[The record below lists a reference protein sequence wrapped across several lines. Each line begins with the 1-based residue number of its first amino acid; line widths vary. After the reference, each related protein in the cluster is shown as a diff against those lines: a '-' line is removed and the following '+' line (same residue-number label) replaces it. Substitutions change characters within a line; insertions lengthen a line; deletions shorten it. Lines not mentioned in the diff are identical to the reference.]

1 MPASA
6 AGPWKTPA
14 WLLRWTG
21 GGALAWI
28 LAAALLLRLPGLGWG
43 LPGPDGW
50 DDDGVAPRDFL
61 VGVVQTY
68 QPGEFFRYPPV
79 HLLLLSFV
87 TLPIW
92 LVGLLKA
99 TALTPQALVHEFIQP
114 PYMTM
119 FAVIA
124 RLVTVLMSLGVVAL
138 MARLAEEVYDRRT
151 GLLVAVVVGLNA
163 PFTYYSQTTN
173 LEVPYLFWSL
183 FALLE
188 LARAMIRHEPGRLPT
203 VGLLAALAVG
213 TKDQAGALLLCI
225 PLALAGWFVLD
236 PWPRKE
242 SRLVLRK
249 LARAALIALS
259 SLALLDGALVNPHGF
274 AARVRFLLGS
284 GSQDHALYPDS
295 WAGYASVLSD
305 SLLSFGSFYP
315 WPFLL
320 LIVWGLLLHLG
331 QCRPGSRL
339 VAGLLPLLA
348 ALSLTLAFNCLAR
361 RTEHRFLLP
370 QTLLLGF
377 YAGLAVSRMFTLY
390 RRAAV
395 VVLAPLGAWALFN
408 CLAVDA
414 NLLGDPRYDAEAFLR
429 SHVRPGELIE
439 VYGNHVYWPR
449 LPARARVVR
458 VDDTAVER
466 RSALLGVTEVEA
478 PYQDVEQ
485 RRPRWIVV
493 SEVFS
498 SRYRSQ
504 RTKLLAGYH
513 RDSAAR
519 EYFHRLERGQAGY
532 RVAHVSRFESRVWP
546 RVQIHASTGNNIWI
560 FERLEQAQR
569 SAP

>member
-1 MPASA
+1 M
-6 AGPWKTPA
+6 
-14 WLLRWTG
+14 LH
-21 GGALAWI
+21 
-28 LAAALLLRLPGLGWG
+28 LPGLGWG

-79 HLLLLSFV
+79 HLLLLSFL

-92 LVGLLKA
+92 LVGLVKA
-99 TALTPQALVHEFIQP
+99 TALTPEALVHEFIQP

-124 RLVTVLMSLGVVAL
+124 RLVTVMMSLAVVAL
-138 MARLAEEVYDRRT
+138 MARLGEEVYDRRT
-151 GLLVAVVVGLNA
+151 GLFVAIVVGLNA
-163 PFTYYSQTTN
+163 PFTYYSQTSN

-183 FALLE
+183 FALVE
-188 LARAMIRHEPGRLPT
+188 LARAIVRHEPGRLPT
-203 VGLLAALAVG
+203 VGFLAALAVG
-213 TKDQAGALLLCI
+213 TKDQAGALLLSI

-236 PWPRKE
+236 PWPRHEAK
-242 SRLVLRK
+242 RVLGK
-249 LARAALIALS
+249 SARAALVALS
-259 SLALLDGALVNPHGF
+259 SLALLDGALVNPQGF
-274 AARVRFLLGS
+274 SARVHFLLGS
-284 GSQDHALYPDS
+284 GSQDHALYPSS

-305 SLLSFGSFYP
+305 SILSFDSFYP

-320 LIVWGLLLHLG
+320 LMVGGLLLHLS
-331 QCRPGSRL
+331 QPRPGNRL

-348 ALSLTLAFNCLAR
+348 ALTLTLAFNCLAR

-377 YAGLAVSRMFTLY
+377 YAGLAVSWLFALN
-390 RRAAV
+390 RRSALV
-395 VVLAPLGAWALFN
+395 VSGPLGVWALFQ

-414 NLLGDPRYDAEAFLR
+414 NLLNDPRYDAESWLR
-429 SHVRPGELIE
+429 AHVRPGEVIE
-439 VYGNHVYWPR
+439 VYGNQVYWPR

-466 RSALLGVTEVEA
+466 RSALLDVTEVQA
-478 PYQDVEQ
+478 PYQDVSQ

-493 SEVFS
+493 SEVFT

-504 RTKLLAGYH
+504 RTKWLEGYY

-519 EYFHRLERGQAGY
+519 DYFHQLERGQAGY
-532 RVAHVSRFESRVWP
+532 RVAHVSRFESRLWP
-546 RVQIHASTGNNIWI
+546 RVQIHASTGNDILI
-560 FERLEQAQR
+560 FEREVNGK
-569 SAP
+569 PGP